1 MSLTHDIMDENVLRH
16 LQKKL
21 RFLISPFV
29 SSDIFI
35 RQHTR
40 FTASYSSFCIFKYF
54 LTATYTI
61 YASYSSFCIFKYFHT
76 TAYTIYGFLIF
87 LWYLQIFSYD
97 IIYDLRLLIP
107 PLVSSD
113 IFIRH
118 HTRFTAS
125 YFSFGIFK
133 LFLHKHIS

>member
-1 MSLTHDIMDENVLRH
+1 MKMFYDIFKKNYGFLFLLLYLQIFSYDNIHDLR
-16 LQKKL
+16 L
-21 RFLISPFV
+21 LIPPFV
-29 SSDIFI
+29 SSNIFL

-40 FTASYSSFCIFKYF
+40 
-54 LTATYTI
+54 YT
-61 YASYSSFCIFKYFHT
+61 ASYSSFCIFKYFHT

>member
-61 YASYSSFCIFKYFHT
+61 Y
-76 TAYTIYGFLIF
+76 GFLF
-87 LWYLQIFSYD
+87 LLLYLQILSYD
-97 IIYDLRLLIP
+97 SIHDLRLLNF

-113 IFIRH
+113 IFLRH
-118 HTRFTAS
+118 HIRFTTS
-125 YFSFGIFK
+125 YSSFGIFRYFHTTSYTIYGF
-133 LFLHKHIS
+133 LFLLWYLQTLLA